1 MAKYFPYNQQ
11 NQGNIRLC
19 RLKKIEDDDNAIRVA
34 KELKAIEQGEDKK
47 FNINK
52 SEKGWIRVL

>member
-11 NQGNIRLC
+11 NEGNIRLC

-34 KELKAIEQGEDKK
+34 KELKAIEQG
-47 FNINK
+47 
-52 SEKGWIRVL
+52 